1 MVIIRQ
7 LYADNDLQ
15 SLILSLTDPRPE
27 RMTTRNQDRQIKLA
41 HLRNR
46 FKTLTST
53 ARETPGRHKQRI
65 SGQTVQRRLKES
77 LRSARR
83 SYRGPV
89 LTCRQGCSEQEVI
102 CNGIVY
108 IGEESFFF
116 WRIPFSSIPIRWSN
130 TNLEASWG
138 TICVLLRR
146 GSWGSLMI
154 CAAISFHCKSRLH
167 FCNASLT
174 AQRHR
179 DDILIPYVSLIFANH
194 PDLNVF
200 EQDNTRPFTARN
212 SQNHLNNVGIQIMP
226 WTSLSPDL
234 APIEHFLDELG
245 RCVKCRAQI
254 PVT

>member
-108 IGEESFFF
+108 IGEESFFSDESHF
-116 WRIPFSSIPIRWSN
+116 HLSRSDGRTRIWR
-130 TNLEASWG
+130 
-138 TICVLLRR
+138 RR
-146 GSWGSLMI
+146 GE
-154 CAAISFHCKSRLH
+154 RY
-167 FCNASLT
+167 ASC
-174 AQRHR
+174 
-179 DDILIPYVSLIFANH
+179 
-194 PDLNVF
+194 
-200 EQDNTRPFTARN
+200 
-212 SQNHLNNVGIQIMP
+212 
-226 WTSLSPDL
+226 
-234 APIEHFLDELG
+234 
-245 RCVKCRAQI
+245 CVEE
-254 PVT
+254 VEVV